1 VGYIV
6 EGVARHQI
14 ERGTVQTLPVGSAFH
29 EPAETVIANV
39 GNASLAAPMVF
50 VAFYLLDCEQELIP
64 MMDSSAC
71 AIDNSPHGHKGN
83 GGVTASLHYD
93 GCIDSGL
100 DRTVQESC
108 PPGPRSRPNISL

>member
-93 GCIDSGL
+93 GCIDSGSTAPC
-100 DRTVQESC
+100 RKAVRPVQD
-108 PPGPRSRPNISL
+108 PGPT